1 MNKPKP
7 TLGLAMICQNEAI
20 HIAPSIAQFFTVV
33 DDIVVV
39 DGGSTDASVEWAERM
54 GARVFH
60 RKFDYNFAAQKNYAL
75 EQLNTDWIYLH
86 DPDERVE
93 PTLIEIIQYL
103 IDPNQGQ
110 QFLQSAGILPAT
122 AEKYDCYGMARRNF
136 IDGFQTPIYPDYQ
149 YRLFKSNC
157 RFERPVHEILTGWEN
172 RTEVDY
178 THCTLEDPARFNLLH
193 YKSSTRQEE
202 QDSRYAEIERENELL
217 TLEEVRERTE
227 ETAAAGEEVYRQ
239 RKKAKYEAKLLE
251 IRAVEEKV
259 RLEEKTKKGDEDEH
273 A

>member
-1 MNKPKP
+1 MDKPKP
-7 TLGLAMICQNEAI
+7 TLGLAMLCQNEAI

-39 DGGSTDASVEWAERM
+39 DGGSKDNSVEWAERM

-60 RKFDYNFAAQKNYAL
+60 RRFDYNFAAQKNYAL
-75 EQLNTDWIYLH
+75 DQLNTDWIYLH

-103 IDPNQGQ
+103 IDPNGGQ
-110 QFLQSAGILPAT
+110 QFLEAAGILPGAT
-122 AEKYDCYGMARRNF
+122 ERFDCYGMARRNF

-157 RFERPVHEILTGWEN
+157 RFERPVHEILTGWEH

-178 THCTLEDPARFNLLH
+178 EHCTLEDPSRFNLLH
-193 YKSSTRQEE
+193 YKSSTKQEE
-202 QDSRYAEIERENELL
+202 QDYRYAEIERKNELL
-217 TLEEVRERTE
+217 TLEEVRDRTE
-227 ETAAAGEEVYRQ
+227 ETAAVGEEKDRQ
-239 RKKAKYEAKLLE
+239 RKKVKSDAELLE
-251 IRAVEEKV
+251 RRAVEEKE
-259 RLEEKTKKGDEDEH
+259 RLEEKKGDEDEH

>member
-39 DGGSTDASVEWAERM
+39 DGGSKDASVEWAERM

-60 RKFDYNFAAQKNYAL
+60 RQFDYNFAAQKNYAL

-93 PTLIEIIQYL
+93 PTFIEIIQYL
-103 IDPNQGQ
+103 IDPNGGQ
-110 QFLQSAGILPAT
+110 QFLEDADILPKSG
-122 AEKYDCYGMARRNF
+122 ERFDCYGVARRNF
-136 IDGFQTPIYPDYQ
+136 IDGVQTPVYPDYQ

-157 RFERPVHEILTGWEN
+157 RFERPVHEILTGWEH

-178 THCTLEDPARFNLLH
+178 TRCTLEDPARFNLLH
-193 YKSSTRQEE
+193 YKSSTKQVA
-202 QDSRYAEIERENELL
+202 QDVRYAEIERENELL

-227 ETAAAGEEVYRQ
+227 ETAAAGEERDKE
-239 RKKAKYEAKLLE
+239 RKRASRASELLE
-251 IRAVEEKV
+251 EEK
-259 RLEEKTKKGDEDEH
+259 KKGDEDEH